1 MYSFSPA
8 GLQWPVRESRVLIP
22 YTKAGNG
29 VWSLL
34 ARDSYGAEWIGM
46 SWSWNVSCAV
56 VCSHAGLFLST
67 SCQDLMTCVRL
78 KIRVKAC
85 SH

>member
-8 GLQWPVRESRVLIP
+8 GLQWPGVLIP

-34 ARDSYGAEWIGM
+34 ATDSYGAEWIGM
-46 SWSWNVSCAV
+46 SLVRWFAV
-56 VCSHAGLFLST
+56 MLVCF
-67 SCQDLMTCVRL
+67 
-78 KIRVKAC
+78 
-85 SH
+85 

>member
-34 ARDSYGAEWIGM
+34 ARDSYGAEWRLELECLLCGGL
-46 SWSWNVSCAV
+46 SCWSVSEHILRAV
-56 VCSHAGLFLST
+56 RGLSGSDGVC
-67 SCQDLMTCVRL
+67 
-78 KIRVKAC
+78 
-85 SH
+85 